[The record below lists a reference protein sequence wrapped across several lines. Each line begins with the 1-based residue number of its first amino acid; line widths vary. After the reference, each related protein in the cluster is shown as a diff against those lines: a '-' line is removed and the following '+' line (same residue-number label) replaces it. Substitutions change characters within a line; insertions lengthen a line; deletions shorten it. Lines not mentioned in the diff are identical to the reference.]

1 MIRNLLRHPARTLLA
16 IAGIMVTTA
25 MLLDMVLLAGGI
37 ERSFAQLLLGRGYQI
52 RISPKGTLP
61 FDSEATIPAAAAVA
75 RVVAADPA
83 VTAVGAALGAAVY
96 ARRGDTLV
104 TLFGNGIDPAAQAVY
119 EVLEGQDLAPGDSL
133 GLLLSPP
140 AAALLGAAVGDT
152 LALVSRLDPQVA
164 VAATERRMVVRG
176 TVRWLYDY
184 RGQPSIGTLIPV
196 LQSLAGSRAEDRVSL
211 FVVRVR
217 EDSLAA
223 AATARLRAALP
234 ALEVNSVADL
244 VVRFRE
250 RLVYFRQLSYIL
262 GVISLGVTVLLVST
276 LMTITVNERLG
287 EIATLRAIGI
297 ARATIVRGVMLEGAL
312 LTLIGGLLGTG
323 LGVLTARFLDRI
335 LTSFPGLPAAIS
347 FFVPEPRSL
356 AMAALVLVA
365 TGILAGAYPALVAA
379 RAPIAATLRTEAT

>member
-61 FDSEATIPAAAAVA
+61 FDSEATIPASAAVA

-356 AMAALVLVA
+356 AVAALVLVA

>member
-223 AATARLRAALP
+223 ATTARLRAALP

-297 ARATIVRGVMLEGAL
+297 ARATIVRGV
-312 LTLIGGLLGTG
+312 I
-323 LGVLTARFLDRI
+323 
-335 LTSFPGLPAAIS
+335 PGLPAAIS